1 MHHSRVGVWQGERL
15 ADLQHEYMRV
25 SRVADLSAGLSRENI
40 AKAGHLTQRL
50 NQVTLIKHLPS
61 PPRLSRLVSEDLA
74 SSVEFVCWDMG

>member
-1 MHHSRVGVWQGERL
+1 M

-50 NQVTLIKHLPS
+50 NQVIMLFSLF
-61 PPRLSRLVSEDLA
+61 PRAYQNLCFLGLSMRNWHRPLGSEGEGMKSELDQI
-74 SSVEFVCWDMG
+74 